1 MSKKSISNIVK
12 DFLEFEAENSL
23 FSVRINGYNLW
34 EYIRYE
40 VSTEIINSSLD
51 FNLSLTAYNKKRKFH
66 KYPILLI
73 KYIIIRCQK
82 YFLSGKYQF
91 ILINTSRRN

>member
-40 VSTEIINSSLD
+40 IWTEITHSSLD
-51 FNLSLTAYNKKRKFH
+51 FNESLTAYNKKRKFH
-66 KYPILLI
+66 KY
-73 KYIIIRCQK
+73 
-82 YFLSGKYQF
+82 LS
-91 ILINTSRRN
+91 